1 MTPEEELSQVRRY
14 SPGKEQG
21 AITNSSRKNESA
33 GPKQKRCSV
42 VDVSDGESKVQRYK
56 EQYCIKLQET
66 VKDKGAQCVAVYGV
80 TKSWT
85 QLGK

>member
-1 MTPEEELSQVRRY
+1 MTLECESPHRFVDVQYATGEEQRH
-14 SPGKEQG
+14 
-21 AITNSSRKNESA
+21 SSRKDVEAES
-33 GPKQKRCSV
+33 KQKRCSV

-85 QLGK
+85 QLGN